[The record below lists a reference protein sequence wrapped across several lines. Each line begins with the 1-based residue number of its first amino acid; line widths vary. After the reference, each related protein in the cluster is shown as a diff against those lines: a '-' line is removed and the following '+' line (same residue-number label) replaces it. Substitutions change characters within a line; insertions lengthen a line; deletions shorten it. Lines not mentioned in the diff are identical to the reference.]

1 MKGVNTFHRLGGS
14 RQVTPAQ
21 QGHESGTNVCSRGH
35 QAQPRT
41 APAGH
46 LPAPPRASRT
56 PAPGLREASCPR
68 ALSAAEGWDPR
79 GPGRNEQG
87 IREAGPYWKRFL
99 SRPGRPAGRRQPA
112 LRREAGG
119 VAGMV
124 RSPRNLTPC
133 PHSSP
138 CTKSSVLG
146 VGQPPKSP
154 DGCRSRLPRARSPP
168 HQAPVIPPHLWSS
181 RFGPRDPPP
190 AGEPPKPAPRRA
202 KPKRGTFS

>member
-119 VAGMV
+119 VAGMAA
-124 RSPRNLTPC
+124 TPH
-133 PHSSP
+133 PMP
-138 CTKSSVLG
+138 TKGQGTPLG
-146 VGQPPKSP
+146 GPGVPQAERRPLQLPEKTCFRVGHTVSQNDIRTSERQPWKVGEPGRHLQDLEGK
-154 DGCRSRLPRARSPP
+154 
-168 HQAPVIPPHLWSS
+168 VIP
-181 RFGPRDPPP
+181 GP
-190 AGEPPKPAPRRA
+190 AGGQAVSQTR
-202 KPKRGTFS
+202 